1 MELNQDMKPPEPSAV
16 ILEIRARM
24 AKLDRVD
31 EIVEAINSMC
41 DAVGCSRQ
49 LPLARHSLQEYDS
62 PSLRDFRL
70 QP

>member
-1 MELNQDMKPPEPSAV
+1 MELNQAMKLPEPSAV
-16 ILEIRARM
+16 VLEIRARM

-49 LPLARHSLQEYDS
+49 LPSRNH
-62 PSLRDFRL
+62 
-70 QP
+70 